1 MNHTTANLLMLLA
14 TFIWGTAFVTQTTGM
29 DYIGPFTFSFSRF
42 FLGALTV
49 LPLAIILEKKGI
61 VNIFFNKKF
70 IIIALLTGTALFGGM
85 GLQQYALLKSQISN
99 AAFLSTLY
107 VPIVAI
113 ISRTFF
119 KAQLSWIVWI
129 AVLLCVYGSYL
140 LTSNQTVEIQRS
152 DILVFIAS
160 FFFALHII
168 LIDIFMKRLSIPL
181 SFAFIQY
188 TVVFIISLIVAL
200 TFEQPSWNGIKLEW
214 FEICYTGI
222 MSTAVGYT
230 LQIIAQGKANPAP
243 AAVILSMESVFATLA
258 GWYFLNQTLDNF
270 KIFGC
275 FCIFLGVVM
284 VQLIPIYFNKKSIK
298 KSK

>member
-1 MNHTTANLLMLLA
+1 
-14 TFIWGTAFVTQTTGM
+14 
-29 DYIGPFTFSFSRF
+29 
-42 FLGALTV
+42 
-49 LPLAIILEKKGI
+49 
-61 VNIFFNKKF
+61 
-70 IIIALLTGTALFGGM
+70 
-85 GLQQYALLKSQISN
+85 
-99 AAFLSTLY
+99 
-107 VPIVAI
+107 
-113 ISRTFF
+113 
-119 KAQLSWIVWI
+119 
-129 AVLLCVYGSYL
+129 
-140 LTSNQTVEIQRS
+140 
-152 DILVFIAS
+152 
-160 FFFALHII
+160 
-168 LIDIFMKRLSIPL
+168 MKRLSIPL

-284 VQLIPIYFNKKSIK
+284 VQIIPIYFNKKSIK